1 MHFGRIDFVCYKTF
15 TIFKKLNSVYSFFNE
30 SAQTIMEPTR
40 TFDLLT
46 RIQSHYSGKTD
57 VLAGKEAGKWRRYAV
72 KEYVDNCNWVSYAL
86 LSMGIKKGDKIAII
100 SNNRPEWNF
109 TDFGISQIGAIS
121 VPIYP
126 TISSEEYAYILGH
139 AEPRL
144 VFISDKNLYEKIKP
158 LADQIPSISNIYTFD
173 KVAGANEFSGV
184 ISTGKEMAPDFE
196 AELVSIK
203 DSVLPSDLV
212 TIIYTSGTTG
222 FPKGVMLS
230 HSNLVSNFIEQSF
243 IHPLGPE
250 SRVLSILP
258 LSHIYERS
266 LTYHF
271 QYKGVS
277 IYYAESM
284 GTIMDNLKDVKP
296 QVIAVVPRLLERIY
310 DRIISKGNELK
321 GIKKLIFFQAVKL
334 GLRYELNRTNGW
346 FYELKL
352 TIANKLIFSKWK
364 EALGGKLEII
374 SSAGAPLQERLTR
387 IFWAARIHII
397 EGYGL
402 TETSP
407 VVTINNICSREV
419 MFGTVG
425 PVLKDVQVKIAEDG
439 EILTRGPNLMA
450 GYYKEPALTEEAID
464 SEGWFHTGDIGTFVA
479 NKYLKITDRKKELFK
494 ISSGKYIAPQVIE
507 NKLKES
513 VFIDQV
519 MVIGE
524 NQKFASALI
533 APDFQILR
541 DWALSNQIS
550 FLNSGELIN
559 NSLVYALYQ
568 KEVGD
573 MNLGLS
579 DHEKIKRFRLVSDEW
594 TAASGELSPTLKL
607 KRKVLYV
614 KYSEIIKE
622 IFSVDK
628 T

>member
-1 MHFGRIDFVCYKTF
+1 
-15 TIFKKLNSVYSFFNE
+15 
-30 SAQTIMEPTR
+30 METTR
-40 TFDLLT
+40 TFDILT
-46 RIQSHYSGKTD
+46 RIQIQFPDKTD
-57 VLAGKEAGKWRRYAV
+57 VLAGKEEGKWRRYSV
-72 KEYVDNCNWVSYAL
+72 QEYVDYCDWVSYAL
-86 LSMGIKKGDKIAII
+86 LSTGIKKGDKIAII

-139 AEPRL
+139 VEPKL

-158 LADQIPSISNIYTFD
+158 IADQNPGISDIYTFD
-173 KVAGANEFSGV
+173 K
-184 ISTGKEMAPDFE
+184 ISKAKQFTELLELGKEMASGLKE
-196 AELVSIK
+196 ELVK
-203 DSVLPSDLV
+203 AKAAVKPSDLV

-222 FPKGVMLS
+222 FPKGVMLM

-250 SRVLSILP
+250 AKVLSFLP

-277 IYYAESM
+277 IYYAESV
-284 GTIMDNLKDVKP
+284 GTIMDNLKEIKP
-296 QVIAVVPRLLERIY
+296 DVIAVVPRLLERIF
-310 DRIISKGNELK
+310 DRIMSKGKELR
-321 GIKKLIFFQAVKL
+321 GLKKLIFFWAVNL
-334 GLRYELNRTNGW
+334 GLRYELNRGNGW
-346 FYELKL
+346 FYEMKL
-352 TIANKLIFSKWK
+352 RLANRLIFKKWR
-364 EALGGKLEII
+364 EALGGKLKII
-374 SSAGAPLQERLTR
+374 SSAGAPLQLRLIR
-387 IFWAARIHII
+387 IFWAARIQIL

-407 VVTINNICSREV
+407 VVTINNLNSKEV

-439 EILTRGPNLMA
+439 EILTKGPNLMI
-450 GYYKEPALTEEAID
+450 GYYKESKLTEEAID
-464 SEGWFHTGDIGTFVA
+464 ADGWFHTGDIGTFIDD
-479 NKYLKITDRKKELFK
+479 KYLKITDRKKEIFK
-494 ISSGKYIAPQVIE
+494 ISSGKYIAPQIIE

-513 VFIDQV
+513 MFIDQV

-533 APDFQILR
+533 TPDFQFLHK
-541 DWALSNQIS
+541 WASDENIS
-550 FLNSGELIN
+550 FHDNEELI
-559 NSLVYALYQ
+559 SSPLVFARYH
-568 KEVGD
+568 KEVSE
-573 MNLGLS
+573 MNLNLS
-579 DHEKIKRFRLVSDEW
+579 DHEKIKRFRLISDEW
-594 TAASGELSPTLKL
+594 TAQSGELSPTLKL
-607 KRKVLYV
+607 KRKVLNK
-614 KYSEIIKE
+614 KYGDIISE